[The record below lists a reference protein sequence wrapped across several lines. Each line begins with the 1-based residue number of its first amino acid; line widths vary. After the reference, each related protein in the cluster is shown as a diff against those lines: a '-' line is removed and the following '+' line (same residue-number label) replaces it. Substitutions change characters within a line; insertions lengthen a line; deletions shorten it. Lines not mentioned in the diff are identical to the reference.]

1 MPYIIIAR
9 DKPGSSALRAAT
21 RPEHL
26 AYLKQHLPKLLAA
39 GALLD
44 DDAKGGD
51 GSVLIYDTEDR
62 AEAERFARDDPFA
75 KAGLFATTEIRRWRK
90 AIFAGELLG

>member
-9 DKPGSSALRAAT
+9 DKPDSLALRTAT
-21 RPEHL
+21 RAEHL
-26 AYLKQHLPKLLAA
+26 AYLRRHLPRLLAA

-44 DDAKGGD
+44 EDGSGGD
-51 GSVLIYDTEDR
+51 GSVLIYDTEAR
-62 AEAERFARDDPFA
+62 AEAEAFAAGDPFA
-75 KAGLFATTEIRRWRK
+75 RAGLFASVEIRRWRK

>member
-9 DKPGSSALRAAT
+9 DKPGSLALRTAT

-26 AYLKQHLPKLLAA
+26 AYLRQHLPRILAG
-39 GALLD
+39 GALLAD
-44 DDAKGGD
+44 DGTGGD
-51 GSVLIYDTEDR
+51 GSVIIYDTDDR
-62 AEAERFARDDPFA
+62 AEAEAFAKGDPFA

-90 AIFAGELLG
+90 AIFNGELIA